1 MKETIILILITI
13 AFMFWYINKL
23 TTEMVELNR
32 TAVEIEERSM
42 RARG

>member
-13 AFMFWYINKL
+13 AFAYWYINKL
-23 TTEMVELNR
+23 TNEMIELNR
-32 TAVEIEERSM
+32 TAIEIEERSV